1 MWHKNG
7 WNALNKRK
15 PGHVKG
21 MQFKGV
27 RMSDHPFPHFLTS
40 KDDLFLKSLNI
51 KMHDQE
57 SNSSQLTVRKVC
69 ASVKGWR
76 ALVCTAKNIT

>member
-21 MQFKGV
+21 TQFKGV

-57 SNSSQLTVRKVC
+57 SNSSQSGKCVLLSKADRLLFAQQK
-69 ASVKGWR
+69 
-76 ALVCTAKNIT
+76 I